1 MKKPLSKPGSG
12 MTRSMVSRVACVLIC
27 WCGCA
32 SAVDTTGV
40 ASVDAILAEAHRDAN
55 VEPAVLTD
63 DRIFLRRI
71 TLDLVGRVPTIDEV
85 EAFRRTGDRRQ
96 RVEAL
101 LASEEFDQYWSQ
113 LWTSILIGR
122 NAQDQ
127 SDREALRQ
135 WLEDAFRSRAPFD
148 QVAFD
153 LISAQG
159 VTSLHGPVNFLVGN
173 REDPV
178 TSVSRVFLGV
188 QLDCARCHDHPYDR
202 WTEEDYTLM
211 RRFFQTVRFVEVS
224 GGIELD
230 DEARSSRDQKD
241 LPRFLTGARPRTA
254 AWRREMALM
263 TVRSKPFARAIG
275 NRTWQL
281 LFGRG
286 MVNPVDGLS
295 ENDRPSVPKLHQALA
310 DQLRAQHFDLRQL
323 IRTICL
329 SDAYQRQ
336 SIEADPQ
343 DASARESLHLFAS
356 REVRPLLPEQLVR
369 SFSTII
375 GGDEMSPE
383 QWNERSIGL
392 LGRSA
397 AATGSSDPLRALRTS
412 QGLLTELAV
421 EVTTPRGD
429 LDALF
434 LSTLSRRPNQW
445 ERERLGDVNRRDVLY
460 SLLHCNE
467 FVFCQ

>member
-1 MKKPLSKPGSG
+1 
-12 MTRSMVSRVACVLIC
+12 MTFSIWLRVVCV
-27 WCGCA
+27 
-32 SAVDTTGV
+32 AVLCCNQ
-40 ASVDAILAEAHRDAN
+40 AAAEAPVDSILANVHQQAS
-55 VEPAVLTD
+55 VEPAAIVD
-63 DRIFLRRI
+63 ERIFLRRV
-71 TLDLVGRVPTIDEV
+71 TLDLVGRVPTIDETH
-85 EAFRRTGDRRQ
+85 AFERSCDRKQ
-96 RVEAL
+96 RVDKL
-101 LASEEFDQYWSQ
+101 LASDEFDQYWSQ

-122 NAQDQ
+122 NSQFQA
-127 SDREALRQ
+127 DRESLRR
-135 WLEDAFRSRAPFD
+135 WLEEGLRNRTPFD

-159 VTSLHGPVNFLVGN
+159 VTSLNGAVNFLVGN

-178 TSVSRVFLGV
+178 TSISRVFLGV

-202 WTEEDYTLM
+202 WTEEDYILM
-211 RRFFQTVRFVEVS
+211 RRFFQTARFEEVS

-230 DEARSSRDQKD
+230 DVSRDTRRDAD
-241 LPRFLTGARPRTA
+241 LPRFLTGARPRTS

-275 NRTWQL
+275 NRVWQL

-286 MVNPVDGLS
+286 LVDPVDGLS
-295 ENDRPSVPKLHQALA
+295 ENDRPSVPALHQALA
-310 DQLRAQHFDLRQL
+310 DQLIDEQFDLQKL

-336 SIEADPQ
+336 STTTSEQGTSGRKNIE
-343 DASARESLHLFAS
+343 LFAT
-356 REVRPLLPEQLVR
+356 REIRPLLPEQLVR
-369 SFSTII
+369 SYVTIMNR
-375 GGDEMSPE
+375 EPLTPE
-383 QWNERSIGL
+383 QWNERSVAM

-397 AATGSSDPLRALRTS
+397 AATGSSDPLATVRTS

-421 EVTTPRGD
+421 DVGIPSGD
-429 LDALF
+429 LASIF
-434 LSTLSRRPNQW
+434 LSTLSRLPNLW
-445 ERERLGDVNRRDVLY
+445 ERERLSDVNRRDVLY